1 MCPSRDKVENGYWID
16 LVAEV
21 KVMVPK
27 ELSEEERNLFEK
39 LNKVSSFDPR
49 NK

>member
-1 MCPSRDKVENGYWID
+1 

-27 ELSEEERNLFEK
+27 ELSKEERELFEQ
-39 LNKVSSFDPR
+39 LNKVSSFTPR
-49 NK
+49 N